1 MEEMSNGMM
10 QTSLAMME
18 KIQSLRIQDFD
29 SYEAY
34 AAEVKRIQDQY
45 AGSLQNQ
52 QNELDKSM
60 MNNQELY
67 NQDWQAYSDMT
78 GYKISAAQ
86 DWADNF
92 SETTLGALMGSESS
106 TSDFADT
113 VFGLSNT
120 LSNDLGTAA
129 MSYFANVETAMNKY
143 GTSINGFGSTVTTT
157 VGNISTK
164 SKAAANDMKT
174 MAQEM
179 NDAFTDITE
188 SVANWQKEFSGQIDS
203 MLKEIGT
210 LV

>member
-1 MEEMSNGMM
+1 
-10 QTSLAMME
+10 
-18 KIQSLRIQDFD
+18 
-29 SYEAY
+29 
-34 AAEVKRIQDQY
+34 
-45 AGSLQNQ
+45 
-52 QNELDKSM
+52 
-60 MNNQELY
+60 
-67 NQDWQAYSDMT
+67 
-78 GYKISAAQ
+78 
-86 DWADNF
+86 
-92 SETTLGALMGSESS
+92 MGSESS

-143 GTSINGFGSTVTTT
+143 GTSINGFGTTVTTT